1 MLYLAFPFK
10 YHTRLR
16 FLFNVVTPRIP
27 VTYTTAVYDNDGT
40 EKAQCQSSP
49 CCVPNNELRGTPSRG
64 NRLAFLG
71 SIAAFV
77 QRF

>member
-27 VTYTTAVYDNDGT
+27 VTTLPPYMTMMAQKKRNASRHRVAFPITNYVVHQAAETA
-40 EKAQCQSSP
+40 
-49 CCVPNNELRGTPSRG
+49 LH
-64 NRLAFLG
+64 L
-71 SIAAFV
+71 
-77 QRF
+77 